1 MRMDVTLGIYSVVPG
16 PGFYNWSKIF
26 ERKAQDASKEKGKI
40 QYKFIY
46 GHPSWF
52 SVGFEW

>member
-1 MRMDVTLGIYSVVPG
+1 MRMDVILGIYSVVPG